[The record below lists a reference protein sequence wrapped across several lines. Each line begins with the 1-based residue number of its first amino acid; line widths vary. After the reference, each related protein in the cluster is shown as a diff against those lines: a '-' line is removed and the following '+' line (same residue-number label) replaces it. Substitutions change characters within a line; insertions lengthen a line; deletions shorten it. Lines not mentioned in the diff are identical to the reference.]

1 MIEGFL
7 NGGADNNHPQAN
19 EWAKCGIALIRE
31 YLPEVLASPDNIA
44 ARRAMMVASTLG
56 GMTIRFKS
64 TGLPHLCSFSWF
76 GRIAHGEAVALL
88 LPEAWEYYLANEK
101 VAARTMEL
109 ADIFPGNTPQE
120 VIGSF
125 REFIRSTGLP
135 EKLSAWEGITM
146 ELLER
151 TAGSASE
158 NRMKLE
164 NAPRPVPLDESY
176 EILLSIMKK
185 AY

>member
-1 MIEGFL
+1 M
-7 NGGADNNHPQAN
+7 
-19 EWAKCGIALIRE
+19 
-31 YLPEVLASPDNIA
+31 
-44 ARRAMMVASTLG
+44 
-56 GMTIRFKS
+56 
-64 TGLPHLCSFSWF
+64 
-76 GRIAHGEAVALL
+76 ALL
-88 LPEAWEYYLANEK
+88 LPEAWEYYLANGK
-101 VAARTMEL
+101 VAERTMQL
-109 ADIFPGNTPQE
+109 ADIFPGNTPLE

-151 TAGSASE
+151 TARSGAE